1 MYESF
6 FSLLSCEGELV
17 TLVHGDLHNNNMMF
31 LDQGEGDLA
40 FKLLDWQMVKA
51 GVNNIALTLILTA
64 AKKCVAVRL
73 EVILQRR
80 PKGNQRGLSVKPPPP
95 PPPAN
100 SYWLPRSHVSGQST
114 QTHQHKQVDAL
125 TF

>member
-1 MYESF
+1 M
-6 FSLLSCEGELV
+6 SCEGELA

-51 GVNNIALTLILTA
+51 SVNNIALTLIWMAT
-64 AKKCVAVRL
+64 KKCVAVRL
-73 EVILQRR
+73 EVIYAKAIKKESERTLCE
-80 PKGNQRGLSVKPPPP
+80 PPPP
-95 PPPAN
+95 HTH
-100 SYWLPRSHVSGQST
+100 SYWLHRSHVSGQN
-114 QTHQHKQVDAL
+114 THKHHHEQVDAL